1 MAKSTTEGIELSQQ
15 IPPGRRRKSKT
26 QGPLPMS
33 AKVSMAYKV
42 LVEGETQTAVAK
54 EYRVGTNVVSLL
66 VCKLRKNKCLLE
78 ELNDKQTAKSSR
90 RDIIASTIE
99 RMSQNNVIIDSV

>member
-1 MAKSTTEGIELSQQ
+1 MSQQ
-15 IPPGRRRKSKT
+15 IPAGRRRKSKT

-54 EYRVGTNVVSLL
+54 EYRVGTSVVNLF
-66 VCKLRKNKCLLE
+66 VRKLRKNKCLLD
-78 ELNDKQTAKSSR
+78 ELSDKHAAKNGR
-90 RDIIASTIE
+90 RSKIASTIE
-99 RMSQNNVIIDSV
+99 